1 VPPSVAPG
9 LDSSPLPDP
18 RLIGLLERVDKACA
32 SIGDKEGIERPQH
45 SLRFMALFDRCR
57 SMLGAVHLL
66 VVRGFAHEALMLCRP
81 LLTDSL
87 ALAEIAM
94 ADEQG
99 RAKLAVRW
107 ELAGLASIEGA
118 VEEGARQGHDMAEQ
132 ADAIRRRRE
141 QSDAYAKRN
150 GFQRPRQWQ
159 PDNHAKALAQK
170 HGRGDEYL
178 DMLIL
183 HHFVHGST
191 FATAQRYSR
200 AGDTI
205 FVGGTAA
212 ETEEW
217 GKAAALSAAQSA
229 LHAARSTCQ
238 ILSRPEPRAIGA
250 LLAELETWAEDVRKT
265 CRSG

>member
-1 VPPSVAPG
+1 
-9 LDSSPLPDP
+9 
-18 RLIGLLERVDKACA
+18 
-32 SIGDKEGIERPQH
+32 
-45 SLRFMALFDRCR
+45 MA
-57 SMLGAVHLL
+57 A
-66 VVRGFAHEALMLCRP
+66 A
-81 LLTDSL
+81 TNT
-87 ALAEIAM
+87 
-94 ADEQG
+94 
-99 RAKLAVRW
+99 W
-107 ELAGLASIEGA
+107 
-118 VEEGARQGHDMAEQ
+118 
-132 ADAIRRRRE
+132 
-141 QSDAYAKRN
+141 
-150 GFQRPRQWQ
+150 
-159 PDNHAKALAQK
+159 
-170 HGRGDEYL
+170 
-178 DMLIL
+178 MLIL

>member
-1 VPPSVAPG
+1 
-9 LDSSPLPDP
+9 
-18 RLIGLLERVDKACA
+18 
-32 SIGDKEGIERPQH
+32 
-45 SLRFMALFDRCR
+45 MALFDRCR

-141 QSDAYAKRN
+141 QLDAYAKRN
-150 GFQRPRQWQ
+150 GFRRPRQWQ
-159 PDNHAKALAQK
+159 PDKHAKALAQK
-170 HGRGDEYL
+170 HGR
-178 DMLIL
+178 
-183 HHFVHGST
+183 
-191 FATAQRYSR
+191 A
-200 AGDTI
+200 
-205 FVGGTAA
+205 
-212 ETEEW
+212 TEEW

-229 LHAARSTCQ
+229 LHAARSTCK
-238 ILSRPEPRAIGA
+238 ILGRPEPRAIDA
-250 LLAELETWAEDVRKT
+250 LLADLETWAGEVREG
-265 CRSG
+265 S